1 MFVWYIYIHMSTIN
15 SGEWIYGNF
24 ANVAPPEDTFEA
36 MVSEPREMHIFD
48 HNEELPEKKNIH
60 NNTLC

>member
-1 MFVWYIYIHMSTIN
+1 MVTSLTWHHLR
-15 SGEWIYGNF
+15 
-24 ANVAPPEDTFEA
+24 DTFEA

-48 HNEELPEKKNIH
+48 HENEELPEKKNIH